1 MTVVGAE
8 MPPPLSEWGCDAAL
22 WKRLPLGA
30 CRDLTRFAG
39 SGEEELARRRLATM
53 REILEMSKEPSGTWQ
68 KETWDEAVATW
79 EAAKAAEAAAAA
91 AAAKEAKKAAAKAA
105 REAAAAADQAAAAA
119 AEEAAAKKTAQEE
132 EAKKAAEAVAAAAG
146 AKPATEFV
154 MPCKTLP
161 AGCNGD
167 VDELTPDMLK
177 TLSPSEL
184 GAVICA
190 LEDKI
195 FRSPPFEKPNEAAR
209 RRNLAIALF
218 ATEQWPKVAYARTLR
233 FSPLLPCS
241 THGSLS
247 GVAPHARHPLP
258 QVLPNGRV
266 VLTSCRGKDALMH
279 YVMGRS
285 KEHCMTGYLAAKA
298 PLSSSRVRLPS
309 GALTDL
315 LPSPPRLLPCAGG
328 DQALRAG
335 GQAAARLSPHSH
347 TSPYLPISPHISPY
361 LPISPH
367 LWRQAVKLQPDY
379 PAAAE
384 GLARA
389 RAVDLDQLCEA
400 GGSLPAPT
408 HAPVPAEAPAAA
420 ATATAA
426 APPATGAAQAEAPD
440 LPERV
445 APSGFEW
452 GGTFWRAEGSN

>member
-1 MTVVGAE
+1 MTVMGAE

-218 ATEQWPKVAYARTLR
+218 ATEQWPKV
-233 FSPLLPCS
+233 
-241 THGSLS
+241 
-247 GVAPHARHPLP
+247 
-258 QVLPNGRV
+258 LPNGRV

-285 KEHCMTGYLAAKA
+285 KEHCMTGYLAAKE
-298 PLSSSRVRLPS
+298 VIK
-309 GALTDL
+309 
-315 LPSPPRLLPCAGG
+315 
-328 DQALRAG
+328 
-335 GQAAARLSPHSH
+335 H
-347 TSPYLPISPHISPY
+347 YE
-361 LPISPH
+361 
-367 LWRQAVKLQPDY
+367 QAVKLQPDY

-408 HAPVPAEAPAAA
+408 HAPVPAEAPTAA